1 MSVIIPT
8 WHYRLAA
15 EAGESA
21 GNSWSAPAW
30 TLAGGK
36 WPLGLLLAIPPLIV
50 WICGSGYLM
59 RHLWK
64 THPLDSSRK
73 KTLWTAVLVIPV
85 IGWML
90 YGQFYG
96 ESQNQENWIKIK

>member
-1 MSVIIPT
+1 MIVIIPT

-15 EAGESA
+15 EAHEWVRDS
-21 GNSWSAPAW
+21 SQVPAW

-36 WPLGLLLAIPPLIV
+36 WPWGLLAIPPLIV

-59 RHLWK
+59 LHLWK

-73 KTLWTAVLVIPV
+73 KVLWSIVLVIPV

-96 ESQNQENWIKIK
+96 ESKNQENWIKL